1 MSKYGQ
7 KFEKHLDALLKFK
20 LKRGLIPLISAY
32 ALYAASLMIVSLFLI
47 FEVISDETYES
58 SLSVIVDI
66 FSYLPLAGLA
76 VFIVFIVI
84 YLIHYSFYN
93 KVVNKTLQIS
103 KDLGENENELKAE
116 FKKRRKA
123 KDREWIIQTTN
134 HYYDEAEHIAAEAKA
149 NQPEVDLDLVLE
161 NGGKGDFDGW
171 LIQKLGWMILGALV
185 TACTLGLGFPVA
197 YVWILRWQSK
207 HSLYDGRRLSFDG
220 KASQLVGKWICW
232 VLLCIPTF
240 MIYALF
246 IPKKLLQWKAS
257 HLHIAGEVPTKGDWN
272 GNAIALSLVK
282 FFSNL
287 LTIISLWIL
296 KPVSI
301 CWKNRYIQRHMVI
314 DGRTI
319 DFDGKAIQIMGRWIL
334 WNFLTVITFG
344 IYIFFRNQRVLKW
357 VNTHTHI
364 KDYAQPKVA

>member
-20 LKRGLIPLISAY
+20 FRRGLIPLLIVY
-32 ALYAASLMIVSLFLI
+32 ALYAASMMISSLLVL
-47 FEVISDETYES
+47 FEVISFETYE

-149 NQPEVDLDLVLE
+149 NQTEVDLDLVLE
-161 NGGKGDFDGW
+161 NGGKGDFDG
-171 LIQKLGWMILGALV
+171 
-185 TACTLGLGFPVA
+185 
-197 YVWILRWQSK
+197 
-207 HSLYDGRRLSFDG
+207 
-220 KASQLVGKWICW
+220 
-232 VLLCIPTF
+232 
-240 MIYALF
+240 
-246 IPKKLLQWKAS
+246 
-257 HLHIAGEVPTKGDWN
+257 
-272 GNAIALSLVK
+272 
-282 FFSNL
+282 
-287 LTIISLWIL
+287 
-296 KPVSI
+296 
-301 CWKNRYIQRHMVI
+301 
-314 DGRTI
+314 
-319 DFDGKAIQIMGRWIL
+319 
-334 WNFLTVITFG
+334 
-344 IYIFFRNQRVLKW
+344 
-357 VNTHTHI
+357 
-364 KDYAQPKVA
+364 